1 MAASA
6 NTRSNWHTLLYIQSP
21 RKILIIL
28 QGWIQGSSS
37 YANDEIVFP
46 SYEIK
51 KQAKRRFK
59 RSLQVQ
65 SDNIFLSFND

>member
-28 QGWIQGSSS
+28 QGWIQGLSS

-51 KQAKRRFK
+51 KAG
-59 RSLQVQ
+59 
-65 SDNIFLSFND
+65 